1 MKRTWNKICAGIIA
15 CVTCWS
21 CNDWLDVDSSTT
33 VTQEQLYGSYEGFR
47 TAINGLY
54 YLISQQDLY
63 GRDLTWGAASVLG
76 QNYDNKEVNARYWD
90 LASYTYGTSSANKIT
105 DPIWK
110 RAFNVIANCNNLIQ
124 QVETKDTTFFPYGKV
139 ERDLVL
145 GEALG
150 MRALMHFEI
159 MRLYAPAPVQDDGK
173 RYIPY
178 VTSYPLH
185 FPEKETVDY
194 VMGRIIEDLESA
206 KTCLAYHDTLYNVT
220 AIKSV
225 EARIKANMTTVK
237 GGLFFNGRATRM
249 NYFAASALLARAY
262 LWKGDK
268 VNALRCANDVYA
280 YGPDGLSGKN
290 WFFFTIVTNMGE
302 ASTKNDVYRKMYED
316 ILFTAVNQTEYELFE
331 ADREP
336 GSFYYLKNTDLLF
349 GEDKDDCRLKV
360 LIGSDNTSL
369 RWQSPD
375 ALTDKAK
382 DIIAYQG
389 PLAPVI
395 RLSEVYHI
403 MCECLADTDLP
414 RAVSL
419 LQALRVAREAKI
431 PLNVTSR
438 DEFLEILYNDII
450 RETLSEGGSFYM
462 HKRLGRDMYN
472 GEEDPVDMT
481 GRWVVPAPESETDI

>member
-159 MRLYAPAPVQDDGK
+159 MRLYA
-173 RYIPY
+173 
-178 VTSYPLH
+178 L
-185 FPEKETVDY
+185 
-194 VMGRIIEDLESA
+194 
-206 KTCLAYHDTLYNVT
+206 
-220 AIKSV
+220 
-225 EARIKANMTTVK
+225 
-237 GGLFFNGRATRM
+237 
-249 NYFAASALLARAY
+249 
-262 LWKGDK
+262 
-268 VNALRCANDVYA
+268 
-280 YGPDGLSGKN
+280 
-290 WFFFTIVTNMGE
+290 
-302 ASTKNDVYRKMYED
+302 
-316 ILFTAVNQTEYELFE
+316 
-331 ADREP
+331 
-336 GSFYYLKNTDLLF
+336 
-349 GEDKDDCRLKV
+349 
-360 LIGSDNTSL
+360 
-369 RWQSPD
+369 
-375 ALTDKAK
+375 
-382 DIIAYQG
+382 
-389 PLAPVI
+389 
-395 RLSEVYHI
+395 
-403 MCECLADTDLP
+403 
-414 RAVSL
+414 
-419 LQALRVAREAKI
+419 
-431 PLNVTSR
+431 
-438 DEFLEILYNDII
+438 
-450 RETLSEGGSFYM
+450 
-462 HKRLGRDMYN
+462 
-472 GEEDPVDMT
+472 
-481 GRWVVPAPESETDI
+481 